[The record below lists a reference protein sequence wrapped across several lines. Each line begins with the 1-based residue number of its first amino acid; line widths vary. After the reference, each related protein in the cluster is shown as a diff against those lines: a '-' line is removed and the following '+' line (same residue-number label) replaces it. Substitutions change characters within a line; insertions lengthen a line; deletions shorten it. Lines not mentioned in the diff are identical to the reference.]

1 VTGDGPPPIGYSI
14 ATDATAGLDP
24 QS

>member
-14 ATDATAGLDP
+14 ATVATAGLDP